1 MKLVPVK
8 QAQAKFFNAPADK
21 GLKSLTL
28 ATFKKDRSLTLER
41 DGEGWMLI
49 EDGFEKDRSPLPPGA
64 AGKRLLKDAF
74 KREFP
79 RSANAYLTEARY
91 RARPTQCGGENRLVD
106 YSSSLRREAM
116 GLGYNPLCFCG
127 RSSLVEPQPS
137 KLMRRVRFP
146 SPAPGNTTAPSS
158 RRGRFLFWCAMQE
171 SNLQPTD

>member
-49 EDGFEKDRSPLPPGA
+49 EDGFEKDRSPLSPGA

-79 RSANAYLTEARY
+79 RSANAYLTEAR
-91 RARPTQCGGENRLVD
+91 
-106 YSSSLRREAM
+106 
-116 GLGYNPLCFCG
+116 
-127 RSSLVEPQPS
+127 
-137 KLMRRVRFP
+137 
-146 SPAPGNTTAPSS
+146 
-158 RRGRFLFWCAMQE
+158 
-171 SNLQPTD
+171 

>member
-1 MKLVPVK
+1 MPR
-8 QAQAKFFNAPADK
+8 PTR

-79 RSANAYLTEARY
+79 RSANAYLTEAR
-91 RARPTQCGGENRLVD
+91 
-106 YSSSLRREAM
+106 
-116 GLGYNPLCFCG
+116 
-127 RSSLVEPQPS
+127 
-137 KLMRRVRFP
+137 
-146 SPAPGNTTAPSS
+146 
-158 RRGRFLFWCAMQE
+158 
-171 SNLQPTD
+171 

>member
-64 AGKRLLKDAF
+64 AGKRLLKDAL

-79 RSANAYLTEARY
+79 RSANAYLTEAR
-91 RARPTQCGGENRLVD
+91 
-106 YSSSLRREAM
+106 
-116 GLGYNPLCFCG
+116 
-127 RSSLVEPQPS
+127 
-137 KLMRRVRFP
+137 
-146 SPAPGNTTAPSS
+146 
-158 RRGRFLFWCAMQE
+158 
-171 SNLQPTD
+171 